1 MSRVNTPKLSEPD
14 RIALETGYRTGKTH
28 TFRSRCH
35 LILLKAEGRD
45 SKSVGAIVKLC
56 DMSVNNWVNRYKSEG
71 IEGLRTKSGR
81 GRKPL
86 LNKAQDAAGILEAVR
101 GNRQRVDMAK
111 AEWEAAQGGRTVSRD
126 VFRRFLKA
134 LAGGTSESG
143 GGASENPIPNS
154 TSSR

>member
-1 MSRVNTPKLSEPD
+1 MSRVNTPKLSEGE
-14 RIALETGYRTGKTH
+14 RIALETGYRTGKAH

-45 SKSVGAIVKLC
+45 SKSVGAIVKMC

-71 IEGLRTKSGR
+71 IEGLCTKSGR

-86 LNKAQDAAGILEAVR
+86 LNKAADAPGILEAVR
-101 GNRQRVDMAK
+101 ANRQRVDMAK
-111 AEWEAAQGGRTVSRD
+111 AGWEAAQSGRTVSRD

-134 LAGGTSESG
+134 LAGATSESG
-143 GGASENPIPNS
+143 GDASESPIPNS
-154 TSSR
+154 TGSR